1 MSAADWAAATLGVSV
16 AILIGGLL
24 AVLLMLAATL
34 RHLRQSIDE
43 LRAESLA
50 ALDQMAD
57 LTHEA
62 AGEVD
67 RVGAVLDA
75 ADIVGQRLDGAS
87 RLAARTVSSPVVKAL
102 ALGTGTRRAVRRMRQ
117 QKPSARTFE
126 RRSRAGR

>member
-1 MSAADWAAATLGVSV
+1 MSAADWAAATLGISV

-34 RHLRQSIDE
+34 RHLRQSIDD

-50 ALDQMAD
+50 ALDEMAD

-117 QKPSARTFE
+117 QKPSQRTFE
-126 RRSRAGR
+126 RRSRTRR

>member
-1 MSAADWAAATLGVSV
+1 MSAADWAAATLGISV

-34 RHLRQSIDE
+34 RHLRQSIDD

-50 ALDQMAD
+50 ALDEMAD

-117 QKPSARTFE
+117 QKPSQRTFE
-126 RRSRAGR
+126 RRSRARR

>member
-1 MSAADWAAATLGVSV
+1 MSAADWAAATLGISV

-34 RHLRQSIDE
+34 RHLRQSVDD

-50 ALDQMAD
+50 ALDEMAD

-102 ALGTGTRRAVRRMRQ
+102 ALGTGTRRAVRRMRR
-117 QKPSARTFE
+117 QKPSQRTFE
-126 RRSRAGR
+126 RRSRARR